1 MTGDRAETMKL
12 PPGVTLAQYA
22 YEELREQLITLRIQ
36 PGHPLNEV
44 QLAAS
49 LGVGRTAVREA
60 LTRLECDHLVA
71 SYPRKG
77 TFATMVDLAELADVS
92 EIRMHLEP
100 LAVKRAAKTAN
111 HELRNELLQYA
122 ETLEQLDPATDQRSL
137 MQHDMA
143 VHRLIY
149 RAAGSSRLEEI
160 LVRYDNLATRIW
172 CFLLDKLP
180 SVSAEI
186 KDNAVL
192 LRAIAAGDSEHA
204 SSLALENIAAF
215 ETTVR
220 KVI

>member
-1 MTGDRAETMKL
+1 MTGDRTESIRL
-12 PPGVTLAQYA
+12 PSAGTLGQYA
-22 YEELREQLITLRIQ
+22 YDELRKQLITLEIQ
-36 PGHPLNEV
+36 PGHPLNEI
-44 QLAAS
+44 QLATS

-77 TFATMVDLAELADVS
+77 TFATVVDLAELADVS
-92 EIRMHLEP
+92 EIRMLLEP
-100 LAVKRAAKTAN
+100 LAARRAAKTAN
-111 HELRNELLQYA
+111 QELRTELLHRA
-122 ETLEQLDPATDQRSL
+122 EFLEQLDPATDQRSL

-149 RAAGSSRLEEI
+149 RAAGSARLEEI

-180 SVSAEI
+180 SVSGEI
-186 KDNAVL
+186 KGNAVL
-192 LRAIAAGDSEHA
+192 LRAIASGDDERA
-204 SSLALENIAAF
+204 SALALQDIAAF
-215 ETTVR
+215 EATVR

>member
-1 MTGDRAETMKL
+1 MTGDRTQPMMVRPAGTM
-12 PPGVTLAQYA
+12 GQFA
-22 YEELREQLITLRIQ
+22 YEELRERLITLEIQ

-44 QLAAS
+44 PLAAS

-60 LTRLECDHLVA
+60 LTRLECDHLVV

-92 EIRMHLEP
+92 EIRMLLEP
-100 LAVKRAAKTAN
+100 LAVKRAAMNAN
-111 HELRNELLQYA
+111 QELRKELQQLAQF
-122 ETLEQLDPATDQRSL
+122 LEQLDPAADQRSL

-180 SVSAEI
+180 SVSGEI
-186 KDNAVL
+186 KENAAL
-192 LRAIAAGDSEHA
+192 LRAIAGGEAEQAA
-204 SSLALENIAAF
+204 SLVTESIAAF
-215 ETTVR
+215 EATVR

>member
-1 MTGDRAETMKL
+1 MAGDRTEAMKVQPAGTM
-12 PPGVTLAQYA
+12 GQFA
-22 YEELREQLITLRIQ
+22 YEELRERLITLDIQ
-36 PGHPLNEV
+36 PGHPLHEV

-60 LTRLECDHLVA
+60 LTRLQCDHLVV

-92 EIRMHLEP
+92 EIRMLLEP
-100 LAVKRAAKTAN
+100 LAVRRAAGN
-111 HELRNELLQYA
+111 PNQELKKALLQKA
-122 ETLEQLDPATDQRSL
+122 EFLEQLDPATDQRLL

-180 SVSAEI
+180 SVSGEI
-186 KDNAVL
+186 KDNALL
-192 LRAIAAGDSEHA
+192 LRAIAAGDGERA
-204 SSLALENIAAF
+204 SALAVEAISAF
-215 ETTVR
+215 EATVR

>member
-1 MTGDRAETMKL
+1 MTGDRAEAMRPLST
-12 PPGVTLAQYA
+12 GTLAHFA
-22 YEELREQLITLRIQ
+22 YEELRERLITLDIL

-60 LTRLECDHLVA
+60 LTRLECDHLVV

-92 EIRMHLEP
+92 EIRMLLEP
-100 LAVKRAAKTAN
+100 LAVRRAAGNAN
-111 HELRNELLQYA
+111 QELKRELLQRA
-122 ETLEQLDPATDQRSL
+122 EFLEQLDPATDQRSL

-180 SVSAEI
+180 SVSGEI
-186 KDNAVL
+186 RENAVL
-192 LRAIAAGDSEHA
+192 LRAIASGDGERA
-204 SSLALENIAAF
+204 SSLALEAISAF
-215 ETTVR
+215 EATVR